1 MNRGKGNKADHKPN
15 TSPTKQHYVGV
26 DELWQLFLSY
36 VESRK
41 SDPIKVEDWV
51 GAAAKRVDRKREKPL
66 TKNGFFLY
74 VKQVKGCWV
83 RHYFE
88 KRSAVT
94 YEPYR
99 EIIEM
104 IEESI
109 KDDQIV
115 GAMCGIYNPTITA
128 RLNGLTEKVEESG
141 SKEVS
146 IKVTYDRKGNSPK

>member
-1 MNRGKGNKADHKPN
+1 MNRGKGNKAEHKPN

-26 DELWQLFLSY
+26 DELWQLFLDY

-41 SDPIKVEDWV
+41 SDPINVEDYV
-51 GAAAKRVDRKREKPL
+51 GAAAKRVYRKKEKPL
-66 TKNGFFLY
+66 TRNGFFLY
-74 VKQVKGCWV
+74 VKKVKGYWV
-83 RHYFE
+83 KHYFA
-88 KRSAVT
+88 KKATVP
-94 YEPYR
+94 YEPYK
-99 EIIEM
+99 EIIDM

-115 GAMCGIYNPTITA
+115 GAMCGIYNATITA

>member
-26 DELWQLFLSY
+26 DELWQLFLDY

-41 SDPIKVEDWV
+41 SDPINVEDYV
-51 GAAAKRVDRKREKPL
+51 GAAAKRVYRKKEKPL
-66 TKNGFFLY
+66 TRNGFFLY
-74 VKQVKGCWV
+74 VKKVKGYWV
-83 RHYFE
+83 KHYFA
-88 KRSAVT
+88 KKATVP
-94 YEPYR
+94 YEPYK
-99 EIIEM
+99 EIIDM

-115 GAMCGIYNPTITA
+115 GAMCGIYNATITA

>member
-36 VESRK
+36 VETRK

-74 VKQVKGCWV
+74 VKNVKGCWV
-83 RHYFE
+83 KHYFE
-88 KRSAVT
+88 KKATVP
-94 YEPYR
+94 YEPYK
-99 EIIEM
+99 EIIDM

-115 GAMCGIYNPTITA
+115 GAMCGIYNATITA